1 MIAPALGWGEERYMS
16 TSTLSSPRTDVRR
29 PKVAG
34 PDPAAQAEGLA
45 ALISLAQLFAADVS
59 QVPFQA
65 RGHSGIAVVI
75 PARDEGAALGGT
87 LRSLAS
93 QTLRPD
99 RIVVV
104 VNNSTDGTA
113 DTALR
118 YASAGGSVAIDVL
131 EMRGYNHY
139 RKAGALNC
147 GIRYLLRDG
156 ALPPGIRYLLV
167 MDGDTEL
174 EAHFLK
180 RASRVLERDRSL
192 GGVSA
197 ACLGKPIK
205 GGTPWRDFLLMIQR
219 IEYGRFAATRLRR
232 NVHTMSGAGS
242 FYRAAALNDLLG
254 QRPDVFE
261 ERESNLVE
269 DYETTLAL
277 KMRGWR
283 VTSNQGCIAY
293 TDLMPTMQMLLAQR
307 TRWARGTVDE
317 WRRYGWCRA
326 TWLSIFGVILSLPET
341 GYEALVGAMLV
352 RALVS
357 GSAGGDARFLLL
369 AAVWSA
375 YQGLSVRHLGWK
387 VVLFEMAL
395 IPEAIFNLIR
405 TYWFMRSLAASY
417 LGRAR
422 AWI

>member
-1 MIAPALGWGEERYMS
+1 MSSSVRYS
-16 TSTLSSPRTDVRR
+16 ARTDLRR
-29 PKVAG
+29 RQGRPE

-45 ALISLAQLFAADVS
+45 ALISLAQLLAPRTKRIS
-59 QVPFQA
+59 PPA
-65 RGHSGIAVVI
+65 RRTSGVAVII
-75 PARDEGAALGGT
+75 PARDEGADLGDT
-87 LRSLAS
+87 LRSLAR

-113 DTALR
+113 DAALS
-118 YASAGGSVAIDVL
+118 YAATEGPVITDVL
-131 EMRGYNHY
+131 EMRGVNRH

-156 ALPPGIRYLLV
+156 VLPPEIGYVLV

-174 EAHFLK
+174 EPHFLK
-180 RASRVLERDRSL
+180 RARRVIDRDRSL

-197 ACLGKPIK
+197 ACLGKPIQ
-205 GGTPWRDFLLMIQR
+205 GGTPWRDFLLLVQR
-219 IEYGRFAATRLRR
+219 IEYGRFAATRLRH

-242 FYRAAALNDLLG
+242 FYRAAALNDLLDV
-254 QRPDVFE
+254 RPDVFE

-277 KMRGWR
+277 KMLGWR

-293 TDLMPTMQMLLAQR
+293 TDLMPTMRMLFAQR
-307 TRWARGTVDE
+307 VRWARGTVDE
-317 WRRYGWCRA
+317 WRRYGWCHA
-326 TWLSIFGVILSLPET
+326 TWLSIAGVILSVPET
-341 GYEALVGAMLV
+341 GYE
-352 RALVS
+352 
-357 GSAGGDARFLLL
+357 LLL
-369 AAVWSA
+369 GAVLMRAFISRGGYIDYHFLPLAALWSA
-375 YQGLSVRHLGWK
+375 YQGFSVRHMGWK
-387 VVLFEMAL
+387 VVIFEMAL

-405 TYWFMRSLAASY
+405 SYWLMRSVVASY
-417 LGRAR
+417 LGGKR